1 MVETFDSFIP
11 LSCGKK
17 VCFEPYKAGELS
29 LMAALCNGDLVKSH
43 MKLGRVQPEPQ
54 AKSDVL

>member
-1 MVETFDSFIP
+1 MVENSMKIYKTILQSISF
-11 LSCGKK
+11 K
-17 VCFEPYKAGELS
+17 PYKAGELS